1 MLTSQHAELQT
12 QQETLDKA
20 HAKRIADHESAQGS
34 LQTQHAALMTQS
46 TELQRQHAEAV
57 SSLNMLKGNH
67 EALTRQN
74 AGLQVCWIAPCIACT
89 ASLVVT
95 DNLHAR
101 TECVQSVRR
110 TFGKA
115 HLIA

>member
-1 MLTSQHAELQT
+1 MLTFQHAELQT

-20 HAKRIADHESAQGS
+20 YAKRIAEHDSAQGT

-57 SSLNMLKGNH
+57 SSLNVLKGDH

-74 AGLQVCWIAPCIACT
+74 AGLQVCLNAPCIACT
-89 ASLVVT
+89 ASLVVI

-101 TECVQSVRR
+101 TECVQCVQR